1 MKFLVPLLF
10 FVSVS
15 CGQEIT
21 KEDIRKTVEHMQQLA
36 KDSEARADNLQKEND
51 ALAMELTDTATELA
65 AAQLERV
72 LKQKEVDAITEDRNK
87 QADLA
92 KYWSDKQKEAV
103 KKLWWWRIWGWSA
116 IILGV
121 LIIAGGLILKFTK
134 WGAGV
139 TSNVASKLIL
149 S

>member
-1 MKFLVPLLF
+1 MKFLVPLLL

-15 CGQEIT
+15 CAQEIS

-36 KDSEARADNLQKEND
+36 KESEAKSDSLQKEND
-51 ALAMELTDTATELA
+51 ALAKELTKAATELD
-65 AAQLERV
+65 AAQLERAN
-72 LKQKEVDAITEDRNK
+72 KQKEVDAMTEDRNK

-116 IILGV
+116 IILGI
-121 LIIAGGLILKFTK
+121 LIITGGLILKFTK

-139 TSNVASKLIL
+139 TANVASKLIIP
-149 S
+149 